1 MGGNRL
7 RQAGSTNVN
16 AGRQTLW
23 DGVCNRNFR
32 VGVAAGP
39 DAARSINFVKRK
51 DTAPGAGGG
60 EAAAGVIGA
69 GAGRPLVDIS
79 VLLVE
84 DNALIGLDAEDMLRA
99 MGAREVCVAHTLPAA
114 RAALAR
120 GSVQV
125 VVLDLLIGSERS
137 EGLARELV
145 EQDLPVVIA
154 SGLAN
159 TIQLPDDI
167 RHLPVVAKPYSPV
180 ALETAFRTLGIV
192 SSS

>member
-1 MGGNRL
+1 M
-7 RQAGSTNVN
+7 
-16 AGRQTLW
+16 
-23 DGVCNRNFR
+23 
-32 VGVAAGP
+32 
-39 DAARSINFVKRK
+39 KRE
-51 DTAPGAGGG
+51 DTAPGAGNC
-60 EAAAGVIGA
+60 ETRAGTNGA
-69 GAGRPLVDIS
+69 PPRRPLVDVS

-114 RAALAR
+114 RATLAR
-120 GSVQV
+120 GAVQV

-145 EQDLPVVIA
+145 ARGLPVVIA

-180 ALETAFRTLGIV
+180 TLETAFRTLGIV
-192 SSS
+192 PPG